1 MGRGSA
7 VSLIAM
13 LAMGTAVFESGR
25 HSVNTGLG
33 RGRGPNSALL
43 EVRTL
48 LSFEEAVLVLVRDV
62 V

>member
-1 MGRGSA
+1 
-7 VSLIAM
+7 M

-25 HSVNTGLG
+25 HSVNTGFGRG

-43 EVRTL
+43 EVRML
-48 LSFEEAVLVLVRDV
+48 LAFEEAVVVLVRDV